1 MVRTKLREKG
11 HNCDGTKR
19 KTLNIDDRHSQ
30 IKNLEWG
37 RYLMA
42 CRTLGIHPNLANRA
56 VIPTRRQRRLAKN
69 RNLAKRIRG

>member
-19 KTLNIDDRHSQ
+19 KTLNQEDRSAQ
-30 IKNLEWG
+30 INNLQWG

-42 CRTLGIHPNLANRA
+42 CKTLGINPNLAKR
-56 VIPTRRQRRLAKN
+56 VWVPTRRQRRQAKD
-69 RNLAKRIRG
+69 RELYKRIRG